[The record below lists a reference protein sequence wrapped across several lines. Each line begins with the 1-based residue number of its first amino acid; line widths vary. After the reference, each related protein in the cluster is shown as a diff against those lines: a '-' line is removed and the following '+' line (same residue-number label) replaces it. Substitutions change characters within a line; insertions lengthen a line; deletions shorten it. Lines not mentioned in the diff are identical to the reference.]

1 MVVAVCQ
8 QTGHSLILRASPLG
22 AYREVAAVSCKFKQ
36 MNCVLSPGA
45 A

>member
-1 MVVAVCQ
+1 MVVAVCH
-8 QTGHSLILRASPLG
+8 QTGHCLMLRASPPG
-22 AYREVAAVSCKFKQ
+22 DYREVAAVSCKFKQ

>member
-8 QTGHSLILRASPLG
+8 PTGRCLILRASPLG
-22 AYREVAAVSCKFKQ
+22 AYSEVAAVSCKFKQ
-36 MNCVLSPGA
+36 MNCALSPGA

>member
-1 MVVAVCQ
+1 MVVAVCH
-8 QTGHSLILRASPLG
+8 QTDHSLMLRTSPP
-22 AYREVAAVSCKFKQ
+22 ADYREVAAVSCKFKQ

>member
-8 QTGHSLILRASPLG
+8 PTGHCLILRGSLLG
-22 AYREVAAVSCKFKQ
+22 AYSEVAAVSCKFKQ
-36 MNCVLSPGA
+36 MNCALSAGA